1 MQTCPANL
9 KMGLR
14 SCGGLRWHPNKAGA
28 AGWAKFLKTRQA
40 LLAANLP
47 LLVACRLGAQTNSA
61 PATFLEAFDQ
71 QTNVVLV
78 RGYSSQGSVN
88 LDGATISVS
97 AVMVNDVTDSRSAMG
112 LALEI
117 QRTDP
122 QTGAHSR
129 FSYKVDRDEINSLV
143 GGLDYVS
150 RANWGVT
157 PLNGFEAHY
166 QTRSGFK
173 VAARSD
179 RRDATVDLYFDIGPG
194 CHMKTNSDQIS
205 QFRGLITQASAVLDG
220 LK

>member
-1 MQTCPANL
+1 MKTCAANL
-9 KMGLR
+9 KTG
-14 SCGGLRWHPNKAGA
+14 GA
-28 AGWAKFLKTRQA
+28 AGCARFLKTRPV
-40 LLAANLP
+40 LWAAILP
-47 LLVACRLGAQTNSA
+47 LLLACRLGAQTNSA
-61 PATFLEAFDQ
+61 PATLLEAFDQ

-88 LDGATISVS
+88 LDDATLSVT

-112 LALEI
+112 LDLEI

-122 QTGAHSR
+122 QTGVHSR

-166 QTRSGFK
+166 QTKSGFK

-179 RRDATVDLYFDIGPG
+179 RRDATVDLYFDFGPG
-194 CHMKTNSDQIS
+194 CHTKTNSDEIS
-205 QFRGLITQASAVLDG
+205 QIRGLITQANALLDG